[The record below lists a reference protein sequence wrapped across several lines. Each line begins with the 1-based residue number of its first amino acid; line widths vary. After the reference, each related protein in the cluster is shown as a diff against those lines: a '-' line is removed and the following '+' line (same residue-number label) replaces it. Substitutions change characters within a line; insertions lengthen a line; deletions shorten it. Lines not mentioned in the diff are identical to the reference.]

1 MWCVSEDAPSRNDEH
16 KSIEYDA
23 DGIPMG
29 NSIPEIEQREVII
42 REFFEKW
49 STLNNERRIFNDILQ
64 EYIYV
69 RAVSV
74 IEAKEH
80 SAKSYKSTRAIM
92 IIDEV
97 LKNASPIRRVPKKT
111 DNKKQKGFAYM
122 LVMIYKHQDI
132 GTIKLTVGV
141 RQNTNKIQYGLTA
154 LRPGQ
159 PLIDESINKT
169 VKKAKKRNPRKWTAL
184 NLPLLS
190 CVDPFT
196 ILTESE
202 ASRAGTFAHLECNRM
217 TTA

>member
-1 MWCVSEDAPSRNDEH
+1 MPEQEYIFEYELIDISFEQGYELPKDDAIWSVSEDAPSQNDVH
-16 KSIEYDA
+16 KAIEYDA

-42 REFFEKW
+42 KDFFEKW
-49 STLNNERRIFNDILQ
+49 STSNNERRIFNEILQ

-69 RAVSV
+69 RAVSI

-111 DNKKQKGFAYM
+111 DNKNQKDFAYM

-141 RQNTNKIQYGLTA
+141 RQSTMKIQYGLTA

-159 PLIDESINKT
+159 PIIDESINKT
-169 VKKAKKRNPRKWTAL
+169 VKKTKKRNSHK
-184 NLPLLS
+184 
-190 CVDPFT
+190 
-196 ILTESE
+196 
-202 ASRAGTFAHLECNRM
+202 
-217 TTA
+217 

>member
-1 MWCVSEDAPSRNDEH
+1 MPEQEYIFEYELIDISFDQGYELPEDGVMWCVSEDAPSRNDEH
-16 KSIEYDA
+16 KSIEYDT

-42 REFFEKW
+42 RDFFEKW
-49 STLNNERRIFNDILQ
+49 STSNNERRIFNDILQ

-111 DNKKQKGFAYM
+111 DNKNQKNFAYM

-141 RQNTNKIQYGLTA
+141 RQNTKKIQYGLTA

-169 VKKAKKRNPRKWTAL
+169 VKKTKKTQ
-184 NLPLLS
+184 S
-190 CVDPFT
+190 T
-196 ILTESE
+196 
-202 ASRAGTFAHLECNRM
+202 
-217 TTA
+217 

>member
-1 MWCVSEDAPSRNDEH
+1 MPEQEYIFEYELIDISFEQGYELPKDDAIWSVSEDAPSQNDVH
-16 KSIEYDA
+16 KAIEYDA

-42 REFFEKW
+42 KDFFEKW
-49 STLNNERRIFNDILQ
+49 STSNNERRIFNEILQ

-69 RAVSV
+69 RAVSI

-111 DNKKQKGFAYM
+111 DNKNQKDFAYM

-141 RQNTNKIQYGLTA
+141 RQSTMKIQYGLTA

-169 VKKAKKRNPRKWTAL
+169 VKKTKKRNSHK
-184 NLPLLS
+184 
-190 CVDPFT
+190 
-196 ILTESE
+196 
-202 ASRAGTFAHLECNRM
+202 
-217 TTA
+217 

>member
-1 MWCVSEDAPSRNDEH
+1 MPEQEYIFEYELIDISFDQGYELPEDGVMWCVSEDAPSRNDEH

-42 REFFEKW
+42 RDFFEKW

-97 LKNASPIRRVPKKT
+97 LKNASPIRRVSKKT
-111 DNKKQKGFAYM
+111 DNKNQKDFAYM

-141 RQNTNKIQYGLTA
+141 RPNAMKIQYGLTA

-159 PLIDESINKT
+159 PLIDETINKT
-169 VKKAKKRNPRKWTAL
+169 TKKTKKRNPRK
-184 NLPLLS
+184 
-190 CVDPFT
+190 
-196 ILTESE
+196 
-202 ASRAGTFAHLECNRM
+202 
-217 TTA
+217 

>member
-1 MWCVSEDAPSRNDEH
+1 MPEQECIFEYELIDISFEQGYELPEDGVMWCVSEDAPSRNDEH

-23 DGIPMG
+23 DGITMG

-42 REFFEKW
+42 RDFFEKW
-49 STLNNERRIFNDILQ
+49 STSNNERRIFNDVLQ

-97 LKNASPIRRVPKKT
+97 LKNASPIRRVLKKT
-111 DNKKQKGFAYM
+111 DNKNQKDFAYM

-141 RQNTNKIQYGLTA
+141 RQNTKKIQYGLTA

-169 VKKAKKRNPRKWTAL
+169 VKKTKKRNPRK
-184 NLPLLS
+184 
-190 CVDPFT
+190 
-196 ILTESE
+196 
-202 ASRAGTFAHLECNRM
+202 
-217 TTA
+217 

>member
-1 MWCVSEDAPSRNDEH
+1 
-16 KSIEYDA
+16 
-23 DGIPMG
+23 MG

-42 REFFEKW
+42 RDFFEKW
-49 STLNNERRIFNDILQ
+49 STSNNERRIFNDVLQ

-111 DNKKQKGFAYM
+111 DNKNQKDFAYM

-141 RQNTNKIQYGLTA
+141 RQNTKKIQYGLTA

-169 VKKAKKRNPRKWTAL
+169 VKKTKKRNPRK
-184 NLPLLS
+184 
-190 CVDPFT
+190 
-196 ILTESE
+196 
-202 ASRAGTFAHLECNRM
+202 
-217 TTA
+217 

>member
-1 MWCVSEDAPSRNDEH
+1 MPEQEYIFEYELIDISFEQGYELPKDDVLWCVSEDAPSQNDEH
-16 KSIEYDA
+16 KTIEYDA

-42 REFFEKW
+42 KDFFEKW
-49 STLNNERRIFNDILQ
+49 STSNNERRIFNDILQ

-69 RAVSV
+69 RAVSI

-111 DNKKQKGFAYM
+111 DNKNQKDFAYM

-141 RQNTNKIQYGLTA
+141 RQSTMKIQYGLTA

-169 VKKAKKRNPRKWTAL
+169 VKKTKKRNPRK
-184 NLPLLS
+184 
-190 CVDPFT
+190 
-196 ILTESE
+196 
-202 ASRAGTFAHLECNRM
+202 
-217 TTA
+217 

>member
-1 MWCVSEDAPSRNDEH
+1 MFEYELIDISFEQGYELPEDGVMWCVSEDAPSRNDEH
-16 KSIEYDA
+16 KSIEYDT

-42 REFFEKW
+42 RDFFEKW
-49 STLNNERRIFNDILQ
+49 STSNNERRIFNDVLQ

-111 DNKKQKGFAYM
+111 DNKNQKDFAYM

-141 RQNTNKIQYGLTA
+141 RQNTKKIQYGLTA

-169 VKKAKKRNPRKWTAL
+169 VKKTKKRNPRK
-184 NLPLLS
+184 
-190 CVDPFT
+190 
-196 ILTESE
+196 
-202 ASRAGTFAHLECNRM
+202 
-217 TTA
+217 

>member
-1 MWCVSEDAPSRNDEH
+1 MPEQEYIFEYELIDISFDQGYELPEDGVMWCVSEDAQSRNDEH

-42 REFFEKW
+42 RDFFEKW
-49 STLNNERRIFNDILQ
+49 STSNNERRIFNDVLQ

-111 DNKKQKGFAYM
+111 DYKNQKDFAYM

-141 RQNTNKIQYGLTA
+141 KQNTKKIQYGLTA

-169 VKKAKKRNPRKWTAL
+169 VKKTKKRNPRK
-184 NLPLLS
+184 
-190 CVDPFT
+190 
-196 ILTESE
+196 
-202 ASRAGTFAHLECNRM
+202 
-217 TTA
+217 

>member
-1 MWCVSEDAPSRNDEH
+1 MPEQEYMFEYELIDISFEQGYELPEDGVMWCVSEDAPSRNDEH

-29 NSIPEIEQREVII
+29 NSIPEIEQREVI
-42 REFFEKW
+42 RDFFEKW
-49 STLNNERRIFNDILQ
+49 STSNNERRIFNDVLQ

-111 DNKKQKGFAYM
+111 DNKNQKDFAYM

-141 RQNTNKIQYGLTA
+141 RQNTKKIQYGLTA

-169 VKKAKKRNPRKWTAL
+169 VKKTKKRNPRK
-184 NLPLLS
+184 
-190 CVDPFT
+190 
-196 ILTESE
+196 
-202 ASRAGTFAHLECNRM
+202 
-217 TTA
+217 

>member
-1 MWCVSEDAPSRNDEH
+1 MPEQEYIFEYELIDISFDQGYELPEDGVMWCVSEDAPSRNDEH

-42 REFFEKW
+42 RDFFEKW
-49 STLNNERRIFNDILQ
+49 STSNNERRIFNDVLQ

-97 LKNASPIRRVPKKT
+97 LKNASPIRRVLKKT
-111 DNKKQKGFAYM
+111 DNKNQKDFAYM

-141 RQNTNKIQYGLTA
+141 RQNTKKIQYGLTA

-169 VKKAKKRNPRKWTAL
+169 VKKTKKRNPRK
-184 NLPLLS
+184 
-190 CVDPFT
+190 
-196 ILTESE
+196 
-202 ASRAGTFAHLECNRM
+202 
-217 TTA
+217 

>member
-1 MWCVSEDAPSRNDEH
+1 MPEQEYIFEYELIDISFDQGYELPEDGVMWCVSEDAPSRNDEH

-23 DGIPMG
+23 DGIPMS

-42 REFFEKW
+42 RDFFEKW
-49 STLNNERRIFNDILQ
+49 STSNNERRIFNDVLQ

-111 DNKKQKGFAYM
+111 DNKNQKDFAYM

-141 RQNTNKIQYGLTA
+141 RQNTKKIQYGLTA

-169 VKKAKKRNPRKWTAL
+169 VKKTKKRNPRK
-184 NLPLLS
+184 
-190 CVDPFT
+190 
-196 ILTESE
+196 
-202 ASRAGTFAHLECNRM
+202 
-217 TTA
+217 

>member
-1 MWCVSEDAPSRNDEH
+1 MPEQEYIFEYELIDISFEQGYELPKDDAIWSVSEDAPSQNDVH
-16 KSIEYDA
+16 KAIEYDA

-42 REFFEKW
+42 KDFFEKW
-49 STLNNERRIFNDILQ
+49 STSNNERRIFNEILQ

-69 RAVSV
+69 RAVSI

-111 DNKKQKGFAYM
+111 DNKNQKDFAYM

-141 RQNTNKIQYGLTA
+141 RQSTMKIQYGLTA

-169 VKKAKKRNPRKWTAL
+169 VKKTKKRNPHK
-184 NLPLLS
+184 
-190 CVDPFT
+190 
-196 ILTESE
+196 
-202 ASRAGTFAHLECNRM
+202 
-217 TTA
+217 

>member
-1 MWCVSEDAPSRNDEH
+1 MPEQEYIFEYELIDISFDQGYELPEDGVMWCVSEDAPSRNDEH

-42 REFFEKW
+42 RDFFEKW
-49 STLNNERRIFNDILQ
+49 STSNNERRIFNDVLQ

-111 DNKKQKGFAYM
+111 DNKNQKDFAYM

-141 RQNTNKIQYGLTA
+141 RQNTKKIQYGLTA

-169 VKKAKKRNPRKWTAL
+169 VKKTKKRNPRK
-184 NLPLLS
+184 
-190 CVDPFT
+190 
-196 ILTESE
+196 
-202 ASRAGTFAHLECNRM
+202 
-217 TTA
+217 

>member
-1 MWCVSEDAPSRNDEH
+1 MPEQEYIFEYELIDISFDQGYELPEDGVMWCVSEDAPSRNDEH

-42 REFFEKW
+42 RDFFEKW
-49 STLNNERRIFNDILQ
+49 STSNNERRIFNDVLQ

-97 LKNASPIRRVPKKT
+97 LKNASPIRRVLKKT
-111 DNKKQKGFAYM
+111 DNKNQKDFAYM

-141 RQNTNKIQYGLTA
+141 RQNTKKIQYGLTA

-159 PLIDESINKT
+159 PLIDETINKT
-169 VKKAKKRNPRKWTAL
+169 VKKTKKRNPRK
-184 NLPLLS
+184 
-190 CVDPFT
+190 
-196 ILTESE
+196 
-202 ASRAGTFAHLECNRM
+202 
-217 TTA
+217 

>member
-1 MWCVSEDAPSRNDEH
+1 MPEQEYILEYELIDISFAYGYELPEDDVIWRVSEDAPSRNDEH
-16 KSIEYDA
+16 KSIEYDT

-42 REFFEKW
+42 RDFFEKW
-49 STLNNERRIFNDILQ
+49 STSNNERRIFNDVLQ

-111 DNKKQKGFAYM
+111 DNKNQKDFAYM

-159 PLIDESINKT
+159 PLIDESINKI
-169 VKKAKKRNPRKWTAL
+169 VKKTKKRNPRK
-184 NLPLLS
+184 
-190 CVDPFT
+190 
-196 ILTESE
+196 
-202 ASRAGTFAHLECNRM
+202 
-217 TTA
+217 

>member
-1 MWCVSEDAPSRNDEH
+1 MPEQEYIFEYELIDISFDQGYELPEDGVMWCVSEDAPSRNDEH
-16 KSIEYDA
+16 KSIEYDT

-42 REFFEKW
+42 RDFFEKW
-49 STLNNERRIFNDILQ
+49 STSNNERRIFNDVLQ

-111 DNKKQKGFAYM
+111 DNKNQKDFAYI

-141 RQNTNKIQYGLTA
+141 RQNTKKIQYGLTA

-169 VKKAKKRNPRKWTAL
+169 VKKTKKRNPRK
-184 NLPLLS
+184 
-190 CVDPFT
+190 
-196 ILTESE
+196 
-202 ASRAGTFAHLECNRM
+202 
-217 TTA
+217 

>member
-1 MWCVSEDAPSRNDEH
+1 MPEQEYIFEYELIDISFDQGYELPEDGVMWCVSEDAPSRNDEH
-16 KSIEYDA
+16 KSIEYDT

-42 REFFEKW
+42 RDFFEKW
-49 STLNNERRIFNDILQ
+49 STSNNERRIFNDVLQ

-111 DNKKQKGFAYM
+111 DNKNQKDFAYM

-141 RQNTNKIQYGLTA
+141 RQNTKKIQYGLTA

-169 VKKAKKRNPRKWTAL
+169 VKKTKKRNPRK
-184 NLPLLS
+184 
-190 CVDPFT
+190 
-196 ILTESE
+196 
-202 ASRAGTFAHLECNRM
+202 
-217 TTA
+217 

>member
-1 MWCVSEDAPSRNDEH
+1 MPEQEYIFEYELIDISFDQGYELPEDGVMWCVSEDAPSRNDEH

-23 DGIPMG
+23 DGISMG
-29 NSIPEIEQREVII
+29 NSIPEIVQREVII
-42 REFFEKW
+42 RDFFEKW
-49 STLNNERRIFNDILQ
+49 STSNNERRIFNDVLQ

-111 DNKKQKGFAYM
+111 DNKNQKDFAYM

-141 RQNTNKIQYGLTA
+141 RQNTMKIQYGLTA

-169 VKKAKKRNPRKWTAL
+169 VKKTKKRNSRK
-184 NLPLLS
+184 
-190 CVDPFT
+190 
-196 ILTESE
+196 
-202 ASRAGTFAHLECNRM
+202 
-217 TTA
+217 

>member
-1 MWCVSEDAPSRNDEH
+1 MPEQEYIFEYELIDISFDQGYELPEDGVMWCVSEDAPSRNDEH
-16 KSIEYDA
+16 KSIEYDT

-42 REFFEKW
+42 RDFFEKW
-49 STLNNERRIFNDILQ
+49 STSNNERRIFNDVLQ

-97 LKNASPIRRVPKKT
+97 LKNASPIRRVLKKT
-111 DNKKQKGFAYM
+111 DNKNQKDFAYM

-141 RQNTNKIQYGLTA
+141 RQNTKKIQYGLTA

-169 VKKAKKRNPRKWTAL
+169 VKKTKKRNPRK
-184 NLPLLS
+184 
-190 CVDPFT
+190 
-196 ILTESE
+196 
-202 ASRAGTFAHLECNRM
+202 
-217 TTA
+217 

>member
-1 MWCVSEDAPSRNDEH
+1 MPEQEYMFEYELIDISFEQGYELPEDGVMWCVSEDAPSRNDEH

-42 REFFEKW
+42 RDFFEKW
-49 STLNNERRIFNDILQ
+49 STSNNERRIFNDVLQ

-111 DNKKQKGFAYM
+111 DNKNQKDFAYM

-141 RQNTNKIQYGLTA
+141 RQNTKKIQYGLTA

-169 VKKAKKRNPRKWTAL
+169 VKKTKKRNPRK
-184 NLPLLS
+184 
-190 CVDPFT
+190 
-196 ILTESE
+196 
-202 ASRAGTFAHLECNRM
+202 
-217 TTA
+217 

>member
-1 MWCVSEDAPSRNDEH
+1 MPEQEYIFEYELIDISFDQGYELPEDGVMWCVSEDAPSRNDEH
-16 KSIEYDA
+16 KSIEYDT

-42 REFFEKW
+42 RDFFEKW
-49 STLNNERRIFNDILQ
+49 STSNNERRIFNDVLQ

-111 DNKKQKGFAYM
+111 DNKNQKNFAYM

-141 RQNTNKIQYGLTA
+141 RQNTKKIQYGLTA

-169 VKKAKKRNPRKWTAL
+169 VKKTKKTQ
-184 NLPLLS
+184 S
-190 CVDPFT
+190 T
-196 ILTESE
+196 
-202 ASRAGTFAHLECNRM
+202 
-217 TTA
+217 